1 MAAGECRHP
10 LATSK
15 PAMPI
20 KPTALLFS
28 ATAVRK

>member
-1 MAAGECRHP
+1 MPPP

-28 ATAVRK
+28 ATAIRK